1 MQQQGEMSTLDEI
14 LTQYNHIAQLL
25 GAILEHSLSDLSF
38 TKVLWIQW
46 GKRQAP
52 PPRRFQLDD

>member
-1 MQQQGEMSTLDEI
+1 MSTLDEI

-25 GAILEHSLSDLSF
+25 GAIPEHSLNDLSF